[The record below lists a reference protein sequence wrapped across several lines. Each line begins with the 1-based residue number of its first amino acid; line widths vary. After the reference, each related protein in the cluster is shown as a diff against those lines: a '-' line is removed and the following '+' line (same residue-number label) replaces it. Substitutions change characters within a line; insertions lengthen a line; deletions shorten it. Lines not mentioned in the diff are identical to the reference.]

1 MNDFFKNVQE
11 YIKNSNMT
19 KEEKVA
25 FIKAAG
31 DFYQKQVDREYNNYV
46 RNQYVGAGIEIGSAL
61 IPGGVGAKAASK
73 LVPKRLFKFTAIASR
88 TSL

>member
-46 RNQYVGAGIEIGSAL
+46 RNQYVGAGIEIASAAIPGSA
-61 IPGGVGAKAASK
+61 GVNFAKK
-73 LVPKRLFKFTAIASR
+73 
-88 TSL
+88 